1 MPKEEPEEKAQSQGE
16 SSNDAPSPPAAERP
30 QRITITPEL
39 RRFLGPARSRH
50 DRPATE
56 KKSSDLPPTIEK
68 TTPELPGAEEP
79 KGTRPEQALPA
90 VVNEELAKAEPEPR
104 IPQSPKAVMPNWK
117 SWRAAEMQNVALIIG
132 ALFLLLITFYAGKK
146 FEYWKYLIVPRNKPR
161 LSGVAD
167 KFPGLSAEQLIE
179 QALAAERLG
188 NWQDAVE
195 RFIVAKQKNVA
206 YRGLLFRAGK
216 LCYDHGAFEN
226 ANKLFEHT
234 ITFGENV
241 DTANYLRGLIAVGRN
256 DLAAAERFFEA
267 ASNAEPF
274 TPGYYYYWAEALRK
288 DHHPKEAIRRYE
300 QAAARTSSQQDA
312 TVCKFK
318 VRMARLEAGD
328 TAELDAEIDEKYGTA
343 PLSVDWLLT
352 EAALKIRQGYIA
364 DAVPLINSA
373 RVADENRLF
382 SLFASC
388 TGDMLFSE
396 ACRNHPEVAQACRV
410 ANPSSLTVP

>member
-1 MPKEEPEEKAQSQGE
+1 MPEAKPEEKAQSQAE
-16 SSNDAPSPPAAERP
+16 SSSDAPSPAAAERP
-30 QRITITPEL
+30 QRTAITPEL

-56 KKSSDLPPTIEK
+56 EKSSDMPPKVEK
-68 TTPELPGAEEP
+68 TAPEIPREQEP
-79 KGTRPEQALPA
+79 KATHLEGTRTLPA
-90 VVNEELAKAEPEPR
+90 EAEPERR
-104 IPQSPKAVMPNWK
+104 IPAQPTAAVVPDRK
-117 SWRAAEMQNVALIIG
+117 LWRAAEMQNAALIIG

-146 FEYWKYLIVPRNKPR
+146 FDYWKYRIASQNKPR

-167 KFPGLSAEQLIE
+167 KFPGLSSEQLIE

-188 NWQDAVE
+188 NWQEAVE
-195 RFIVAKQKNVA
+195 RFIVAKHKNLA

-216 LCYDHGAFEN
+216 LCYDHGAFDN

-241 DTANYLRGLIAVGRN
+241 DTANYLRGLIAVGRS

-267 ASNAEPF
+267 AANAEPF

-288 DHHPKEAIRRYE
+288 DHRPKEAISRYE
-300 QAAARTSSQQDA
+300 QAAARTSSEQDA

-318 VRMARLEAGD
+318 VRMAGLEA
-328 TAELDAEIDEKYGTA
+328 AETPELNGEIEKKRNAG

-352 EAALKIRQGYIA
+352 DAALQIRQGNIA
-364 DAVPLINSA
+364 EAVQLIDKA
-373 RVADENRLF
+373 RTADENRLF

-396 ACRNHPEVAQACRV
+396 ACRNHPEVAHACRV
-410 ANPSSLTVP
+410 ASTPSTSP